1 MFNFFKKISVKELET
16 KLGNSAQV
24 SLIPIALSIDRR
36 VAKRFKKEVYEVTF
50 DKSNLIV
57 YFSVRGKFLSSVM
70 Y

>member
-16 KLGNSAQV
+16 KLGNGAQV